1 MMLLS
6 FLELTLAIGVMCDA
20 CTMSQTRWCST
31 VMDVIVNSVVSALHT
46 RSFLFTIANH
56 LVFDHLRVDLRR
68 LNVVHGSYLADQV
81 ID

>member
-6 FLELTLAIGVMCDA
+6 LLKLTLAVGMMRD
-20 CTMSQTRWCST
+20 TSTTSQTRWRGT